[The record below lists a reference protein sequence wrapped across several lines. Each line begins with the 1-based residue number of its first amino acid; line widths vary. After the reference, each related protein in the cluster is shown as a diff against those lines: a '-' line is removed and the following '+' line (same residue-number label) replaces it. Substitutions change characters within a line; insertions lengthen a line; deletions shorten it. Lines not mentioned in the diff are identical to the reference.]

1 MCRNEIAALFEPSVE
16 AAVVSIKAQI
26 NASRGVV
33 KSVWLVGGFAASP
46 WLFTQLQERLAP
58 LGIVVSRPDSQTS
71 VAALYTFLQ
80 ITPLNSHLYDL
91 RSKAVADGAIGF
103 YCDHHVAARMSKF
116 MYGVEYLRE
125 FDPQDPDHVARKDRL
140 CELPSGPR
148 LLADAFDCI
157 LARVRTSFPHHK
169 AHRLKVARQLR
180 VHKHRASVSKSR
192 PSSAASTAPKSHLS
206 PLSPSSRSKSGASAV
221 ETPSRS
227 GLNAR
232 RRTSLRCASSRPI

>member
-1 MCRNEIAALFEPSVE
+1 M
-16 AAVVSIKAQI
+16 SIKAQI

-58 LGIVVSRPDSQTS
+58 LGIVVSRPDSQTL

-80 ITPLNSHLYDL
+80 INPLNSHLCDL

-157 LARVRTSFPHHK
+157 LARVRTGFPHHETHPLTF
-169 AHRLKVARQLR
+169 AHQLR
-180 VHKHRASVSKSR
+180 VHKHRASASKNR
-192 PSSAASTAPKSHLS
+192 PFSAANTVPKSPLS
-206 PLSPSSRSKSGASAV
+206 PPSPSSRSKSGASAAG
-221 ETPSRS
+221 TPSRS
-227 GLNAR
+227 GLSAR
-232 RRTSLRCASSRPI
+232 RRTSPRCASSRPI